1 MNDLCTLIGIV
12 AKEVENIYGFNPANT
27 TLATPKKVYVL
38 IESDGTDLASV
49 VCDSYYKALAKMWSR
64 FKSLADDGCGVVEG
78 HIDAKGGCIT
88 LEEPM
93 PAGTITWKIKECEI
107 Q

>member
-1 MNDLCTLIGIV
+1 MDELISLIGIV
-12 AKEVENIYGFNPANT
+12 AKEVENVYGFNPANT
-27 TLATPKKVYVL
+27 TPSTPKKVCVL

-49 VCDSYYKALAKMWSR
+49 VFDSHDKALAEMLSR
-64 FKSLADDGCGVVEG
+64 FNSLADDGSGVVEG
-78 HIDAKGGCIT
+78 HINTEGGYIT